1 MTAATHATARPDETT
16 LELRREFDASP
27 AAVFDAWLTRE
38 EWAAWIGPEGIKC
51 EVPLLE
57 ARVGGRYEISMR
69 LANGQQIP
77 VSGVFETIDR
87 PRLLVFSWGWNGDP
101 ARQSRITLE
110 FNARGS
116 RTELVLRQEGLRTVS
131 NRDDHGK
138 GWTSAL
144 NKLAR
149 YLATRGPGVVQL

>member
-1 MTAATHATARPDETT
+1 MNASPRTPAHRDETT

-27 AAVFDAWLTRE
+27 AAVFDAWITRE
-38 EWAAWIGPEGIKC
+38 QWAAWIGPEGISC

-57 ARVGGRYEISMR
+57 AKVGGRYEISMR
-69 LANGQQIP
+69 LANGRVIP
-77 VSGVFETIDR
+77 VSGVFEAIDR
-87 PRLLVFSWGWNGDP
+87 PHRLVFSWGWNGDP
-101 ARQSRITLE
+101 SRQSRITLE
-110 FNARGS
+110 FTARGP
-116 RTELVLRQEGLRTVS
+116 RTELVLRQEGLGTVS

-149 YLATRGPGVVQL
+149 HLAARISTR